1 MSLPLVLFPAAP
13 PAVKTYLDAQLDD
26 YGYLPY
32 VDGVLVDTT
41 SPKPTP
47 AVFVFVELVGGIRTL
62 VSVKQP
68 RLEFTIWHQ
77 TDDEALLLGELVHA
91 LLHQMRGDIG
101 GVVVTR
107 VVDVAGLFRSPDPKS
122 NRPRYRFAV
131 EIGVHNIDL
140 P

>member
-1 MSLPLVLFPAAP
+1 MTLPLVLFPAAP
-13 PAVKTYLDAQLDD
+13 TAVKTYLDAQLDD
-26 YGYLPY
+26 YGRLPY
-32 VDGVLVDTT
+32 VDGVVVDTT
-41 SPKPTP
+41 SPKPIP
-47 AVFVFVELVGGIRTL
+47 AVFVFIELVGGIRTL

-77 TDDEALLLGELVHA
+77 TDDDALLLGELVHA

-101 GVVVTR
+101 GGVIVTR
-107 VVDVAGLFRSPDPKS
+107 VVDVAGLFRSPS